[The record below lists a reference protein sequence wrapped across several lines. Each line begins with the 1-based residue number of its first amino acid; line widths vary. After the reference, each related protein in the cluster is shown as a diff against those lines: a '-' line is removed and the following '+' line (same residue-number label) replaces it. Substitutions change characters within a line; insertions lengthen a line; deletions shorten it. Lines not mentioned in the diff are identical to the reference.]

1 MRKKSMIYF
10 VMLAVTPYLA
20 VIPLFLLFLGSDE
33 LWRLFGNSI
42 YNLVIPV
49 ALFIVVTVIL
59 TIVCFIF
66 SQAKKWDAYALAKT
80 MAIIKTIHIPAYV
93 AIFVVAV
100 FCALTVFSLPF
111 TVLLAVFD
119 YILLVMSGIMT
130 SSAVILA
137 INQNPQMSKKY
148 YFLAVLQFVYCIDVV
163 ATWILYLKLK
173 REREKNVVSLH
184 NTDNV

>member
-1 MRKKSMIYF
+1 MSKKSMVYF

-20 VIPLFLLFLGSDE
+20 VIPSLISFFGSEE
-33 LWRLFGNSI
+33 LWQLLGNNA
-42 YNLVIPV
+42 YNLIIPV

-80 MAIIKTIHIPAYV
+80 MTIIKTIHIPAYV

-111 TVLLAVFD
+111 TVLFAVFD

-130 SSAVILA
+130 SSAVALA
-137 INQNPQMSKKY
+137 IKQNPQISKKY
-148 YFLAVLQFVYCIDVV
+148 YFLVALQFVYCIDVV

-184 NTDNV
+184 NAESL

>member
-1 MRKKSMIYF
+1 MSKKSMIYF

-20 VIPLFLLFLGSDE
+20 VIPLLILFLGSDE
-33 LWRLFGNSI
+33 LWQLLGNNV
-42 YNLVIPV
+42 YNLIIPV
-49 ALFIVVTVIL
+49 ALFIVITMILTVI
-59 TIVCFIF
+59 CFIF

-80 MAIIKTIHIPAYV
+80 MAIIKIIHIPAYV

-137 INQNPQMSKKY
+137 INQNPQLSKKY
-148 YFLAVLQFVYCIDVV
+148 YLLAALQFVYCIDVA

-173 REREKNVVSLH
+173 SEREKSVVYLH